1 MWRCFI
7 FIELSPCVNWSEDE
21 DTVPESLPKLM
32 RNGYYTNEDIQKA
45 VFWTYKIQNDVIS
58 EHNGHVFDAESPL
71 GYFDDHLILPK
82 TRVSSID
89 SDVVFENNT
98 ISGLAN
104 FKSNKVIIKWSQ
116 DRVRY
121 VKVFFCNHLWFKS
134 IDLVVIF

>member
-1 MWRCFI
+1 MKFEITSCTKMWRWFI
-7 FIELSPCVNWSEDE
+7 FIELSSSVNWSVDE
-21 DTVPESLPKLM
+21 NTVPESLPQLM

-71 GYFDDHLILPK
+71 GYINDHLILPE
-82 TRVSSID
+82 TCRVSLID

-104 FKSNKVIIKWSQ
+104 FKNNKVIIKWSQ
-116 DRVRY
+116 DRVR
-121 VKVFFCNHLWFKS
+121 FFYGLCCNY
-134 IDLVVIF
+134 